1 MIRDQCKAYCQCSYC
16 KQTGGQMRGIPDS
29 IKLASGKGRSRDEL
43 YLRTLNQTLRARSL
57 MASSKNACKFQPDEI
72 LQSTRGDMARAAL
85 TVPVR
90 RRDRLQ
96 ELLILEN
103 KERIMAERQRRQNL
117 RAMGLPDDADKT
129 SRDCAVDTRDDFD
142 VARELGKTNEAEVV
156 VPRAH
161 SADEDLRHVLNTVKA
176 ITDEHDAR
184 DSSKSIT
191 SDQIHRLR
199 RLVQEYDNKRKNT
212 TADSPLQP
220 HVADHRHQVSQ
231 PHIQQKIFP
240 SIRDRSTRR
249 LKYNSHPYGTGVVW
263 LPLEEDNT
271 DEDGK
276 NATFTAAG
284 RLDNTRL
291 DDKAYAEHQYPGS
304 TYNKYLND
312 DPKAAEGTTL
322 NDASPPTADN
332 LAASADLKI
341 LGKGKN
347 AENVDLPDAERK
359 KSLKETPSYKSS
371 AAFWR
376 TTNQDRAAQMQ
387 RFLEFKKLQADAAR
401 VYAESA
407 VRRPA
412 EVGTADAVAAGDR
425 NTF

>member
-16 KQTGGQMRGIPDS
+16 KQTGEQMRGIPDS
-29 IKLASGKGRSRDEL
+29 IKLTSGKGRSRDEM

-103 KERIMAERQRRQNL
+103 KERIKAERQRRQNL
-117 RAMGLPDDADKT
+117 RAMGLPDDAEKT
-129 SRDCAVDTRDDFD
+129 SRDFAVGTRDDFN
-142 VARELGKTNEAEVV
+142 VERELGKTNDAEVV
-156 VPRAH
+156 LPRAH
-161 SADEDLRHVLNTVKA
+161 SADEDLRHVLNTVRA
-176 ITDEHDAR
+176 ITEEHDAG
-184 DSSKSIT
+184 DSSKSLT

-199 RLVQEYDNKRKNT
+199 RLVQEHDNKRKKA

-220 HVADHRHQVSQ
+220 HVADHCHQVSQ
-231 PHIQQKIFP
+231 PNTQQKLFP
-240 SIRDRSTRR
+240 SIHDRSTRR

-263 LPLEEDNT
+263 LPLEEENT
-271 DEDGK
+271 DENGK

-284 RLDNTRL
+284 KLDNTKL
-291 DDKAYAEHQYPGS
+291 SDEAYAEHQYPGG

-312 DPKAAEGTTL
+312 GPKAAEGTTL
-322 NDASPPTADN
+322 NDAFPPTADN
-332 LAASADLKI
+332 LAASADPKSLE
-341 LGKGKN
+341 KGNN
-347 AENVDLPDAERK
+347 AENLARSDAERK
-359 KSLKETPSYKSS
+359 SSLKEKPTYKSS
-371 AAFWR
+371 AALWR
-376 TTNQDRAAQMQ
+376 TTNQDCAAQMK
-387 RFLEFKKLQADAAR
+387 RFLEFKKLQTDAAR

-412 EVGTADAVAAGDR
+412 QVGTADTVAAGDR